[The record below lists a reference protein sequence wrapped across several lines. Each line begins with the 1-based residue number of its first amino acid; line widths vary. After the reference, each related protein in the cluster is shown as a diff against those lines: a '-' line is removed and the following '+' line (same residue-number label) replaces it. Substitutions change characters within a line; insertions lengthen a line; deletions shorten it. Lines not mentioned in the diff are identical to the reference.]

1 VEIAVHIGAVMAA
14 ALTAF
19 ASWRQARRALEKAE
33 DVSAGSPSSAPQ
45 PSTGEPVKASIAK
58 PKRLHFGRPSASH

>member
-19 ASWRQARRALEKAE
+19 PSWRQARRALEKAE
-33 DVSAGSPSSAPQ
+33 DGSAGLPSRSLH
-45 PSTGEPVKASIAK
+45 PSTGQPVKASSEA
-58 PKRLHFGRPSASH
+58 